1 MNSFDKLGCAWMSH
15 RVAWPSLDKASLV
28 SRGEPDWL
36 SLASKEKSWKHRQS
50 EHRRGIQTRR
60 DNVVSSI

>member
-36 SLASKEKSWKHRQS
+36 SLASKEKS
-50 EHRRGIQTRR
+50 
-60 DNVVSSI
+60 